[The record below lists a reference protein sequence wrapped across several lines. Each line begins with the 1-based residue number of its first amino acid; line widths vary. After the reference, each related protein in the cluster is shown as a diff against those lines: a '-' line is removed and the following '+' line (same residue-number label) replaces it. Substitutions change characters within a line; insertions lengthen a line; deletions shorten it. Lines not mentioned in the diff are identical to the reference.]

1 LAANERN
8 PFDRAFLLLNP
19 LVARAALVVE
29 GDDVLGAPR
38 HVGDDDADTRIKL
51 ARMPFYLGD
60 HLAFFQLPA

>member
-19 LVARAALVVE
+19 LVARAALVLA

-38 HVGDDDADTRIKL
+38 HVGDNDDTRIKL
-51 ARMPFYLGD
+51 ARMPFN
-60 HLAFFQLPA
+60 LAITRPDFFPLPA